1 MEKIA
6 DYLKNFF
13 RVYTKIMTWTLFA
26 TACFI
31 TLFWGRKL
39 QLDVGLLWQMQGIT
53 VLCTAGSIPI
63 MGDFDGMPKKTALIR
78 MFLNYLYVNG
88 VIMAGGV
95 YFGWFSLS
103 QWKMVLF
110 MLFLIAAGYLIIIIF
125 GLCLANREAERMNRK
140 LAEQEDHHK

>member
-1 MEKIA
+1 
-6 DYLKNFF
+6 
-13 RVYTKIMTWTLFA
+13 
-26 TACFI
+26 
-31 TLFWGRKL
+31 
-39 QLDVGLLWQMQGIT
+39 
-53 VLCTAGSIPI
+53 
-63 MGDFDGMPKKTALIR
+63 
-78 MFLNYLYVNG
+78 
-88 VIMAGGV
+88 MAGGV